1 MKVIQKLDPNK
12 AHGQY
17 KISIRMIKICGNSVC
32 KSLRKIFEECWRSGT
47 FPLEWKRVNVV
58 PIFKKGDKQ
67 IYKNYQPISLSP
79 IFGKIL
85 ERLIFE
91 EMFPF
96 FLENKS
102 IAANQSGFKSGDF
115 S

>member
-1 MKVIQKLDPNK
+1 MLNTTQLNHLVSLAKWL
-12 AHGQY
+12 
-17 KISIRMIKICGNSVC
+17 SVRLRT
-32 KSLRKIFEECWRSGT
+32 KWLWVRVPLQSL
-47 FPLEWKRVNVV
+47 KRGNVV

-79 IFGKIL
+79 IFRKIL

-102 IAANQSGFKSGDF
+102 IAANQSGFKSGD
-115 S
+115 SS